1 MFYGAF
7 VPPFRTFEFR
17 SELLEYLGG
26 RGKSRASIEDMELLK
41 DAPVGSNSGNGIFI
55 WKSPRSSCF
64 LSSSKTT

>member
-1 MFYGAF
+1 MAPSFHPS
-7 VPPFRTFEFR
+7 VPLSSE

>member
-1 MFYGAF
+1 MAPSFHPS
-7 VPPFRTFEFR
+7 VPLSSE

-41 DAPVGSNSGNGIFI
+41 DAPVGSNSGNGILI